1 MKSDGNFLGTFF
13 KPVLVAMLVF
23 FTTSANALLIEIS
36 DTADFSSNVISQA
49 DTDNDGFVSISSAF
63 WDGSALGDWIVNF
76 VTGVSSLEIGDENVD
91 KIHLNSFNVSGG
103 SGSLYVRLTDTDF
116 DKSPASWWAGFGGT
130 TNGTVSFQSY
140 ADASNTAFGQGILL
154 TDSGDIATRTFS
166 GTDSGGLD
174 ISAPYSLS
182 IYAAITHNDSFSIT
196 SFDYEVTTVPEPG
209 TLALLGIG
217 LLGMGLVARKK
228 KA

>member
-1 MKSDGNFLGTFF
+1 MKSDGNFLGTLF

-23 FTTSANALLIEIS
+23 FSTSANALLIQIS
-36 DTADFSSNVISQA
+36 DTADFSTNVVSA
-49 DTDNDGFVSISSAF
+49 DDTND
-63 WDGSALGDWIVNF
+63 DGV
-76 VTGVSSLEIGDENVD
+76 VTLFSSLGTWTTNFSAGFSAPLIDD
-91 KIHLNSFNVSGG
+91 QLDLLSGNI
-103 SGSLYVRLTDTDF
+103 SGEAGTIYVRLTDTDF

-130 TNGTVSFQSY
+130 TMGTVSFQSY

-174 ISAPYSLS
+174 MSAPYSLS

-196 SFDYEVTTVPEPG
+196 SFGYEVTTVPEPG

-228 KA
+228 RA